1 MAAPVIRPVTEAPV
15 EELKRIWETPPNLY
29 GHLASVDHKTI
40 GKRYLVTALAF
51 LVIGGVEALA
61 MRIQLASPGQHVLTP
76 EAYDQLFTMHGL
88 TMILWYA
95 SPILSGFSNY
105 IWPLLIGAR
114 DMAYPRVNA
123 LSYWTYLASGIFLYT
138 SPFLGQAPN
147 DGWFGYAPYSLHLYN
162 GALNMDFYAL
172 GLIFLTISTTV
183 GAINFIGTIMSM
195 RAPGMSLNRMPVFM
209 YGTMTASFSIIFAL
223 PALSAAC
230 VFLYLER
237 RFGFHFYDATAGG
250 SPLLW
255 QHLFWIFGHPWVY
268 VVVLPAMG
276 MISDII
282 PVFSRRPI
290 VGYTAV
296 AISSIATGIIGFG
309 VWVHHMFATGL
320 PMLAASFYS
329 GASNIIAIPSAIA
342 VFAWIATVWL
352 GRPVFKTPMLFSLG
366 FIVLF
371 VIGGVS
377 GVVTAAVPYDWQVT
391 DSYFVVAHLHYVL
404 VGINVFGVMAGFYYW
419 GPKITGRLLDER
431 LGQWNFWTMFVGMNL
446 AFFPMHIAGILGMPR
461 RIYVYP
467 ASAGWDTVNML
478 TSIGAFLFAAG
489 LLIFIVNWFVS
500 LRRGIKAGPNPWNGA
515 TLEWAVDSPP
525 PPYNFAVIPTVRSR
539 DPLWERA
546 YLPASERSIVFE
558 GPVLD
563 RGRDTLATTPLS
575 AEDPVV
581 QRMPEDTLYPF
592 CVAAEMLAIFYGLV
606 FGVAWLAIV
615 GVILLVVSFAG
626 WLWPS
631 TPEEDKGSLRP
642 GRLAMTW
649 MIATEAALFAYLLF
663 SNYYVA
669 SQSRAAWPPSGPLPL
684 SLVVPNTILLI
695 LSSFAYIWGERGLKL
710 GSMSRFKTGTRLAF
724 LLGLAFIIIQGIEWH
739 GLPFTPQSHA
749 FGSFFYTVTGFH
761 GAHVILGLLMI
772 LAVLVWTS
780 FQKFTPERHRAVTLA
795 GMYWH
800 FVDIVWLFVFASFY
814 LAPRWIT

>member
-1 MAAPVIRPVTEAPV
+1 MAAPVIRPITEAPV
-15 EELKRIWETPPNLY
+15 EALQRIWETPPTLY

-296 AISSIATGIIGFG
+296 AIS
-309 VWVHHMFATGL
+309 
-320 PMLAASFYS
+320 
-329 GASNIIAIPSAIA
+329 
-342 VFAWIATVWL
+342 
-352 GRPVFKTPMLFSLG
+352 
-366 FIVLF
+366 
-371 VIGGVS
+371 
-377 GVVTAAVPYDWQVT
+377 
-391 DSYFVVAHLHYVL
+391 
-404 VGINVFGVMAGFYYW
+404 
-419 GPKITGRLLDER
+419 
-431 LGQWNFWTMFVGMNL
+431 
-446 AFFPMHIAGILGMPR
+446 
-461 RIYVYP
+461 
-467 ASAGWDTVNML
+467 
-478 TSIGAFLFAAG
+478 
-489 LLIFIVNWFVS
+489 
-500 LRRGIKAGPNPWNGA
+500 
-515 TLEWAVDSPP
+515 
-525 PPYNFAVIPTVRSR
+525 
-539 DPLWERA
+539 
-546 YLPASERSIVFE
+546 
-558 GPVLD
+558 
-563 RGRDTLATTPLS
+563 
-575 AEDPVV
+575 
-581 QRMPEDTLYPF
+581 
-592 CVAAEMLAIFYGLV
+592 
-606 FGVAWLAIV
+606 
-615 GVILLVVSFAG
+615 
-626 WLWPS
+626 
-631 TPEEDKGSLRP
+631 
-642 GRLAMTW
+642 
-649 MIATEAALFAYLLF
+649 
-663 SNYYVA
+663 
-669 SQSRAAWPPSGPLPL
+669 
-684 SLVVPNTILLI
+684 
-695 LSSFAYIWGERGLKL
+695 
-710 GSMSRFKTGTRLAF
+710 
-724 LLGLAFIIIQGIEWH
+724 
-739 GLPFTPQSHA
+739 
-749 FGSFFYTVTGFH
+749 
-761 GAHVILGLLMI
+761 
-772 LAVLVWTS
+772 
-780 FQKFTPERHRAVTLA
+780 
-795 GMYWH
+795 
-800 FVDIVWLFVFASFY
+800 
-814 LAPRWIT
+814 